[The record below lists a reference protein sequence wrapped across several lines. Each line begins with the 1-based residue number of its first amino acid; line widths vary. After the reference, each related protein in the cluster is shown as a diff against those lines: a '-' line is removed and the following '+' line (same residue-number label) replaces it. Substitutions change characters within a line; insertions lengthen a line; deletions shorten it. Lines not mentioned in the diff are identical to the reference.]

1 MISITWDVK
10 KFPLGILRDERNKVL
25 GLNITIPSHL
35 DALKVLIALCWLT
48 LLETRNL
55 MQFTSGFPRLESDLS
70 DEKNLLDE
78 EIINFSI
85 SLCQTHHNTLN
96 DA

>member
-1 MISITWDVK
+1 
-10 KFPLGILRDERNKVL
+10 
-25 GLNITIPSHL
+25 
-35 DALKVLIALCWLT
+35 
-48 LLETRNL
+48 

-85 SLCQTHHNTLN
+85 LLCQTHHNTFN